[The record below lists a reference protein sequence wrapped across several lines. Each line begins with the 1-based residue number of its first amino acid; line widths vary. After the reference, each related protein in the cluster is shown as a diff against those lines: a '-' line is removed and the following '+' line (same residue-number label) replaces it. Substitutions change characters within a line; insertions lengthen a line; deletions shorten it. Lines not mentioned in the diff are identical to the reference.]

1 MMEFLSLIL
10 EPLQEVYLNFKAFLP
25 NLLAMLVILITGIL
39 LARIL
44 RAILVRFL
52 KAINF
57 DSWSDRMGVTTL
69 LRKGDLWSKPSLALG
84 AIFFWIQIIVVLMAG
99 MSALKI
105 SAIDQLVAQFFM
117 YLPRAFSAVLIL
129 IVGYVLAGFLSRA
142 VLIAAVNSGYHYAKL
157 LAEAIRLLL
166 TVLILAMVLEQ
177 LQVAPSIVLAAF
189 SIIFGGIV
197 VALAIS
203 FGVGGIDAAKRMIER
218 ETQEKR
224 SKDAKDA
231 KDDIEHM

>member
-10 EPLQEVYLNFKAFLP
+10 EPLQEVFLKFKAFLP
-25 NLLAMLVILITGIL
+25 NLLAMLVILIIGIL

-69 LRKGDLWSKPSLALG
+69 LRKGDLWAKPSLALG
-84 AIFFWIQIIVVLMAG
+84 AIAFWILTIVVLMAG

-105 SAIDQLVAQFFM
+105 SAIDQLVAQFFT

-129 IVGYVLAGFLSRA
+129 IVGYVLAGFISRA

-166 TVLILAMVLEQ
+166 TVLIMAMVLEQ
-177 LQVAPSIVLAAF
+177 LQVAPGIVLAAF

-197 VALAIS
+197 AALAIS

-218 ETQEKR
+218 ETVEKR
-224 SKDAKDA
+224 VKDA

>member
-1 MMEFLSLIL
+1 MK
-10 EPLQEVYLNFKAFLP
+10 FKAFLP
-25 NLLAMLVILITGIL
+25 NLLAMLVILIIGIL

-69 LRKGDLWSKPSLALG
+69 LRKGDLWAKPSLAIG
-84 AIFFWIQIIVVLMAG
+84 AIAFWILTIVVLMAG
-99 MSALKI
+99 MSALRI
-105 SAIDQLVAQFFM
+105 SAIDQLVAQFFT

-129 IVGYVLAGFLSRA
+129 IVGYVLAGFIGRA

-166 TVLILAMVLEQ
+166 TVLIMAMVLEQ
-177 LQVAPSIVLAAF
+177 LQVAPGIVLAAF

-197 VALAIS
+197 AALAIS

-218 ETQEKR
+218 ETAEKR
-224 SKDAKDA
+224 VKDA

>member
-10 EPLQEVYLNFKAFLP
+10 EPLQEVFLKFKAFLP
-25 NLLAMLVILITGIL
+25 NLMAMLVILILGIL

-84 AIFFWIQIIVVLMAG
+84 SIVFWTLIIVVLMAG

-129 IVGYVLAGFLSRA
+129 IVGYVLAGFISRA
-142 VLIAAVNSGYHYAKL
+142 VLIAAVNSGYQYAKL

-166 TVLILAMVLEQ
+166 TVLIMAMVLEQ
-177 LQVAPSIVLAAF
+177 LQVAPGIVLAAF

-197 VALAIS
+197 AALAIS
-203 FGVGGIDAAKRMIER
+203 FGVGGIEAAKRMIER
-218 ETQEKR
+218 EAVEKR
-224 SKDAKDA
+224 VKDE
-231 KDDIEHM
+231 KDDIEHL

>member
-1 MMEFLSLIL
+1 MEFLSLIL
-10 EPLQEVYLNFKAFLP
+10 EPLQEVFLKFKAFLP
-25 NLLAMLVILITGIL
+25 NLMAMLVILILGIL

-84 AIFFWIQIIVVLMAG
+84 SIVFWTLIIVVLMAG

-129 IVGYVLAGFLSRA
+129 IVGYVLAGFISRA
-142 VLIAAVNSGYHYAKL
+142 VLIAAVNSGYQYAKL

-166 TVLILAMVLEQ
+166 TVLIMAMVLEQ
-177 LQVAPSIVLAAF
+177 LQVAPGIVLAAF

-197 VALAIS
+197 AALAIS
-203 FGVGGIDAAKRMIER
+203 FGVGGIEAAKRMIER
-218 ETQEKR
+218 EAVEKR
-224 SKDAKDA
+224 VKDE
-231 KDDIEHM
+231 KDDIEHL